1 MRPLPVL
8 IFCLAGALPAATPLA
23 APLAAEPAAGDVAA
37 VRAAEARRAQAV
49 AKRDVIALRDLIGGA
64 YYHVETNG
72 RVRTKTEFLQ
82 LLARDDYEFLSYDV
96 DGTEVTL
103 LDKGRTALVTGRLI
117 AHTRGAN
124 RPPVW
129 RGRYV
134 RVWTLQPQG
143 WRNTL
148 HQSTE
153 IRPLSLS
160 REHQASLSPAP

>member
-1 MRPLPVL
+1 MRPLPAL
-8 IFCLAGALPAATPLA
+8 IFCLAGALPAAA
-23 APLAAEPAAGDVAA
+23 LAAEPVTGDLAG

-49 AKRDVIALRDLIGGA
+49 ARRDVDTLRDLIGGA

-82 LLARDDYEFLSYDV
+82 LLTRDNYEFLSYDV

-103 LDKGRTALVTGRLI
+103 LDKGPTALVTGRLT
-117 AHTRGAN
+117 AQTRGAS
-124 RPPVW
+124 RSPVW

-134 RVWTLQPQG
+134 RVWTLQPEG

-160 REHQASLSPAP
+160 RAHQASLAPAP

>member
-1 MRPLPVL
+1 MRPLPAL
-8 IFCLAGALPAATPLA
+8 IFCLASALPAAA
-23 APLAAEPAAGDVAA
+23 APAAQPVASDLAA

-49 AKRDVIALRDLIGGA
+49 AKRDVNALRDLIGGA

-72 RVRTKTEFLQ
+72 RVRSKTEFLQ
-82 LLARDDYEFLSYDV
+82 LLTRDDYEFLSYDV

-103 LDKGRTALVTGRLI
+103 LDKGRTALVTGRLV
-117 AHTRGAN
+117 AQTRSGN
-124 RPPVW
+124 RPGVW

-134 RVWTLQPQG
+134 RVWTLQPEG

-160 REHQASLSPAP
+160 RDNHASLPLSP